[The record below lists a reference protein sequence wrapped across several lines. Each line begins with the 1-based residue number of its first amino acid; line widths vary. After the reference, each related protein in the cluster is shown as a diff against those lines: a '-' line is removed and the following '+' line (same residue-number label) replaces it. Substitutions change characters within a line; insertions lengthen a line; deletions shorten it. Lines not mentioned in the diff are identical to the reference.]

1 MKILPYLFISA
12 AMSAENTPR
21 IEENQTIWQLTHELS
36 QANGALQRLGHMVS
50 HDLRGPLANMEALL
64 GLFEKDNLG
73 AEPNSDVLNLLQM
86 AFSDF
91 RQQLDDLNEL
101 LKSRHTSGELW
112 EEINIEKEYHQV
124 RQQLLGLLARA
135 DGQIDTFFEIK
146 KLCSV
151 RLYIQS
157 ILYNLLSNSVKYCHP
172 DRPLHIRLSAR
183 LSGNKAVIMVEDN
196 GLGFN
201 LKENRDRLFKPYSRL
216 QSEGEGHGLGLYLIK
231 GQIETLGGWLE
242 VTSAPGEGS
251 RFTVFLPQEC
261 PF

>member
-1 MKILPYLFISA
+1 MA
-12 AMSAENTPR
+12 ADHTPR
-21 IEENQTIWQLTHELS
+21 VEENRAIWQLTHELS

-64 GLFEKDNLG
+64 GMFDRENLG

-101 LKSRHTSGELW
+101 LKSRHTSGEIW
-112 EEINIEKEYHQV
+112 EEINLRKELHQV

-135 DGQIDTFFEIK
+135 DGHIEIDIEIE

-157 ILYNLLSNSVKYCHP
+157 ILYNLLSNSIKYCHP
-172 DRPLHIRLSAR
+172 DRPLKVNFSAS
-183 LSGNKAVIMVEDN
+183 LAGDKAVITVEDN
-196 GLGFN
+196 GLGID
-201 LKENRDRLFKPYSRL
+201 LKEDRERLFKPYSRL
-216 QSEGEGHGLGLYLIK
+216 QSQGEGHGLGLYLIK

-242 VTSAPGEGS
+242 VASAPGLGS
-251 RFTVFLPQEC
+251 RFTVFLPQQC